1 MKKQLPHFCI
11 DLNGNVLHAVILF
24 KIQKLKKK
32 PCCLIFASWPCDVYC
47 PELTE
52 PLYLTHAVLW
62 MLLHSSQCNCAN
74 TPCCDVVDKLQ

>member
-11 DLNGNVLHAVILF
+11 DLHGNVLHAVILF

-52 PLYLTHAVLW
+52 PLCLSYSCGAV
-62 MLLHSSQCNCAN
+62 
-74 TPCCDVVDKLQ
+74 DVGYIPVNAMR